1 LRGKRRQRR
10 PRLCWDDCV
19 KRPRMCRKC
28 GRIRTK
34 DKKNGRLLEEEIVEE
49 KGEEKEEEN

>member
-1 LRGKRRQRR
+1 MKRT
-10 PRLCWDDCV
+10 
-19 KRPRMCRKC
+19 RKC

-34 DKKNGRLLEEEIVEE
+34 DRKNGRLLEEEIVEE